1 MGPNRY
7 AQGEHGS
14 HEQSPANS
22 VEKAL
27 EEERRRRA
35 ELERQVRDLG
45 EESRQL
51 RRQAEE
57 SERRARLR
65 EGLKERGVRKTQL
78 AMRLIEPDV
87 RRSDDGELFGEWE
100 GSRVPLEDY
109 LNRFVRENPEFLPP
123 RIPGGSGATGGGAS
137 ELTRSGFD
145 LDAIRPGMSAA
156 EHRQAWNEVARLVGA
171 ADPDRA

>member
-7 AQGEHGS
+7 AQGEGAGL
-14 HEQSPANS
+14 EL
-22 VEKAL
+22 AL

-35 ELERQVRDLG
+35 ELELQVKELG
-45 EESRQL
+45 EQSRML

-57 SERRARLR
+57 NERRERLR

-87 RRSDDGELFGEWE
+87 RRSEDGEMYGEWE
-100 GSRVPLEDY
+100 GSRVPLEEY

-123 RIPGGSGATGGGAS
+123 RISGGSGATGGGGS
-137 ELTRSGFD
+137 ELTQSGFD
-145 LDAIRPGMSAA
+145 LDAIRPGMSAKDVK
-156 EHRQAWNEVARLVGA
+156 QAWREVARLIGSG
-171 ADPDRA
+171 DPDQTRGE